1 MLKKVIRFNA
11 GDFAV
16 IAAAAGGLFLLLQL
30 VINIVML
37 TVKPDTVPTLC
48 GILMPVMLG
57 FILLLFFMNNIV
69 VNFDFLLRCSVT
81 RTRALGSL
89 VVLLVLEA
97 AEALALSLLLAQVD
111 RLIAQAWV
119 RARPGLGVEEFALP
133 LWGVALGYL
142 AVLLLGL
149 VSGAALQR
157 FGRKAFWVLW
167 AGCMAISMLASS
179 SDWWEALFHGT
190 VLAGVAS
197 APAVA
202 LALGGAAVLA
212 AAGWAV
218 WTLLRATVRN

>member
-97 AEALALSLLLAQVD
+97 AEALALSLLLSQAD
-111 RLIAQAWV
+111 RLVAQAWV
-119 RARPGLGVEEFALP
+119 RARPGLGVEEFSIP

-157 FGRKAFWVLW
+157 FGRKAMWILW
-167 AGCMAISMLASS
+167 CGWMAIALLSS
-179 SDWWEALFHGT
+179 STDWWEALFHGT
-190 VLAGVAS
+190 VLAGFVS

-212 AAGWAV
+212 AVGWAV
-218 WTLLRATVRN
+218 WTLLHATVRN